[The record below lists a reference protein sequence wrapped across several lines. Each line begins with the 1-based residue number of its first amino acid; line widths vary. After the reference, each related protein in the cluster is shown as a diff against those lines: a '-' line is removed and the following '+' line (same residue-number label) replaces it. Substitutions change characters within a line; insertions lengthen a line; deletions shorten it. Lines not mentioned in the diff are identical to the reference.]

1 MFSVP
6 NDSSTDI
13 SVTDEELVYVRY
25 LEDGRPVTKFLS
37 IQALAKADA
46 VGIVA
51 AIDKAFLDETD
62 MQPNEWRNK
71 TLGMS
76 TDGASVMI
84 GIRNGVVTMIKAD
97 VPHLISVHC
106 VTHQLELGIK
116 DSIKQVA
123 YLAKVEDFLLSIY
136 KFYSNSPLN
145 WHNLKETGTALNMK
159 VLKPANVK
167 GTRWIPHHEQ
177 AAKAIKQDWPCLLA
191 HLDSVSV
198 NGQSADAKAKATGFV
213 RLLRSFEC
221 VYFLHFFL
229 DLCQILARMSL
240 KF

>member
-1 MFSVP
+1 MNDKQAATFTHYIAETLKKDFANKLQQAKMFSVL

-13 SVTDEELVYVRY
+13 SVTNEELVYVRY

-37 IQALAKADA
+37 IQALGKADA

-71 TLGMS
+71 TVGMS

-84 GIRNGVVTMIKAD
+84 GIRNCVVTKIKAD

-106 VTHQLELGIK
+106 VAHQLELGIK

-136 KFYSNSPLN
+136 KFYSKLAQLEGN
-145 WHNLKETGTALNMK
+145 WNCFEYQSSETS
-159 VLKPANVK
+159 
-167 GTRWIPHHEQ
+167 Q
-177 AAKAIKQDWPCLLA
+177 C
-191 HLDSVSV
+191 
-198 NGQSADAKAKATGFV
+198 
-213 RLLRSFEC
+213 
-221 VYFLHFFL
+221 
-229 DLCQILARMSL
+229 
-240 KF
+240 